1 MPTKTLE
8 ELRAEARTRG
18 LTGYS
23 RLTKAQ
29 LRALLDNSGKR
40 VTPTAAKRA
49 AKPPRKTAART
60 PAKKKSMRAAR
71 GGAHPEPTTTLMP
84 RRENA
89 AGAEESIEAAKYAL
103 TTAGMTP
110 GGRRL
115 TDLLEDIDRLPTRA
129 QPATPACCRR
139 SPACCTPTGRC
150 PRAPTSRAR
159 VCGCAGLTRRR
170 SRSSRSCTSRRAWTL
185 VLPRARRRGAGA
197 YCVHLGRYDAHGNFV
212 SSFERAIAR
221 LPTLYAE
228 ARPDRQWWSKR
239 GALPRHVPA
248 RRRRHP
254 ATALAGPARS
264 AAASPRAWRPKAIS
278 RSFCTRTCRSCAIRS
293 TTVSRGGLWFLR
305 R

>member
-1 MPTKTLE
+1 MNFARTVSPFTTRDQSGRMQLKASRDMRREENPMPTKTLE
-8 ELRAEARTRG
+8 ELRAEARARG

-40 VTPTAAKRA
+40 ATPTAAKRA

-115 TDLLEDIDRLPTRA
+115 TDLLEDIDRLPTARNPQLGLLPQKPGVLHA
-129 QPATPACCRR
+129 YWALPAGADVTRTRLRLCRLDATTVEILEEVALPAALGHWYFHV
-139 SPACCTPTGRC
+139 PEGE
-150 PRAPTSRAR
+150 
-159 VCGCAGLTRRR
+159 
-170 SRSSRSCTSRRAWTL
+170 
-185 VLPRARRRGAGA
+185 GAGA

-228 ARPDRQWWSKR
+228 ARPDRQWWVSEARFRAMYLRAGGVTR
-239 GALPRHVPA
+239 GHRLGWP
-248 RRRRHP
+248 
-254 ATALAGPARS
+254 GS
-264 AAASPRAWRPKAIS
+264 FSS
-278 RSFCTRTCRSCAIRS
+278 R
-293 TTVSRGGLWFLR
+293 
-305 R
+305 